1 MSRIVVWL
9 AVASSGLVPVPSSA
23 AQTDTTTNVL
33 GYELPGMRDVTVRR
47 DIPYSARSLTMDVY
61 TPPGAAR
68 QRPALIFV
76 HGGLVARQ
84 PGPRPTEWPSYRSWG
99 RLAGAAG
106 LVGVVFNHRLTT
118 DENVREGGE
127 DVLAALNHVR
137 TNAAA
142 LGVDANRL
150 CVAVYSAGGPLASVV
165 MRERLPYVRCLVLF
179 YPFLDLEHMR
189 HQSPFRPA
197 HPAAHVDSLA
207 PHYSPTYLLGADPDS
222 LPPIFLAMAGQ
233 DQIPRLN
240 ESIERFMRAAIEHRV
255 QIDFALHRQ
264 GGHGFDQRHRDA
276 RTAEILE
283 SVMSFVRRHVQ

>member
-1 MSRIVVWL
+1 MSRMVVWF
-9 AVASSGLVPVPSSA
+9 AVASSGLSLVPSLV
-23 AQTDTTTNVL
+23 AQADTTTNVL

-47 DIPYSARSLTMDVY
+47 DIPYSTRGLTMDVY
-61 TPPGAAR
+61 APPGPAR

-84 PGPRPTEWPSYRSWG
+84 QGPRPTEWPSYRSWG

-118 DENVREGGE
+118 DENISEGAE
-127 DVLAALNHVR
+127 DVRAALSHVR

-142 LGVDANRL
+142 LGVDPNRL

-165 MRERLPYVRCLVLF
+165 MRERMPYVRCLVLF

-189 HQSPFRPA
+189 SRSPFRPA
-197 HPAAHVDSLA
+197 HSAAHVDSLA
-207 PHYSPTYLLGADPDS
+207 PRSSPTYLLGVAPDS

-240 ESIERFMRAAIEHRV
+240 ESIERFMRAAVEHRV
-255 QIDFALHRQ
+255 QMDFALHRH
-264 GGHGFDQRHRDA
+264 GVHGFDQRNRDP

>member
-1 MSRIVVWL
+1 MCRVVLWF
-9 AVASSGLVPVPSSA
+9 AIASGLVLVPSSA
-23 AQTDTTTNVL
+23 AQTDTRANVL
-33 GYELPGMRDVTVRR
+33 GYELPRMREVTVRR
-47 DIPYSARSLTMDVY
+47 GLPYSTRGLTMDVY

-84 PGPRPTEWPSYRSWG
+84 PGPRPTEWPTYRSWG

-118 DENVREGGE
+118 DENVSEGAD
-127 DVLAALNHVR
+127 DVLAAVHHVR
-137 TNAAA
+137 SNAAS
-142 LGVDANRL
+142 LGVDPNRL
-150 CVAVYSAGGPLASVV
+150 CVAVFSAGGPLASVV
-165 MRERLPYVRCLVLF
+165 MHERMPHVRCLVLF

-189 HQSPFRPA
+189 SQSPFRPA
-197 HPAAHVDSLA
+197 HPAAHVDSLV
-207 PHYSPTYLLGADPDS
+207 PRYSPAYLLGVAPDS

-240 ESIERFMRAAIEHRV
+240 ESIERFMRAAVEHRV
-255 QIDFALHRQ
+255 QIDFALHRH
-264 GGHGFDQRHRDA
+264 GVHGFDQRNRDG